1 MMHVAKATKFS
12 SDRMAWSGAV
22 FGEAKTYGKQKAFGS
37 GGIAWA
43 MKQTLSG
50 GTHMAQQPRTVY
62 VFGYKKQLLR
72 TEKKYRWTLDRTDG
86 VHVVCI
92 DPPLI
97 EID

>member
-12 SDRMAWSGAV
+12 SDRMAWSGGV

-37 GGIAWA
+37 GGIARA

-72 TEKKYRWTLDRTDG
+72 TEKSTAGPSIEGMECTLCASIHHTSK
-86 VHVVCI
+86 
-92 DPPLI
+92 
-97 EID
+97 